1 MSGEIVNINDLI
13 LEEEETKTSKGE
25 IVSVDDLD
33 FKSGKTID
41 FSTETQTTESNVM
54 GSQSDDGSFELPQI
68 TKEETKLVEELGI
81 RELQK
86 KLSGLGFTFKE
97 SSLIFGDTKVFGYDI
112 SDLMPGSDYII
123 ITSPPDA
130 DGNTVSEKFS
140 FEAPDLKYRGDK
152 KGIGYRGSAQGV
164 ADRINAF
171 VNEHAKK
178 SENYT
183 DDGVDASLYANSWN
197 YANKIAKEYDYKNL
211 SSEEQWEL
219 SNKIT
224 DDLNNSSG
232 YDSVKNQVLGEMK
245 SLLTL

>member
-1 MSGEIVNINDLI
+1 MLEKLYKGLFDDGNISIPFEQFQNKFENDSNYRQRLHTGIVEDGDFSGDYNTFENKFL
-13 LEEEETKTSKGE
+13 
-25 IVSVDDLD
+25 
-33 FKSGKTID
+33 GKTNGSAD
-41 FSTETQTTESNVM
+41 ATPTGGPNVM

-152 KGIGYRGSAQGV
+152 KGIGYRG
-164 ADRINAF
+164 
-171 VNEHAKK
+171 
-178 SENYT
+178 
-183 DDGVDASLYANSWN
+183 
-197 YANKIAKEYDYKNL
+197 
-211 SSEEQWEL
+211 
-219 SNKIT
+219 
-224 DDLNNSSG
+224 
-232 YDSVKNQVLGEMK
+232 
-245 SLLTL
+245 